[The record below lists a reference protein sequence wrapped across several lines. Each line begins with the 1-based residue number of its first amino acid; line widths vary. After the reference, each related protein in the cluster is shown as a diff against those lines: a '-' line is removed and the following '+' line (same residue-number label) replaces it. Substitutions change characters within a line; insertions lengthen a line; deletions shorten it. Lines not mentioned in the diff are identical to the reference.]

1 MRSLRLAFGLLTILP
16 VGAVD
21 ADARTAGRA
30 MLLAPLA
37 GVAAA
42 LPGVVLLTLLDGPPL
57 VLSALAVGSL
67 AAMTG
72 ALHWDGLADAAD
84 GLATPAGRDR
94 LAVMRR
100 SDLGPVGAFTIA
112 GTLLVQVAALSGPAA
127 GGDAWKAWL
136 LAVAVSR
143 AALPAVC
150 VRGTRIARPGGLG
163 ALVIGQV
170 PPVGAVAV
178 AGLVLLLGGL
188 TVAPPV
194 RAVLAGLIALSAAFT
209 IRALAMRR
217 LGGLTGDV
225 LGAVVE
231 ITAATCLVALSL
243 SF

>member
-1 MRSLRLAFGLLTILP
+1 
-16 VGAVD
+16 
-21 ADARTAGRA
+21 
-30 MLLAPLA
+30 
-37 GVAAA
+37 
-42 LPGVVLLTLLDGPPL
+42 
-57 VLSALAVGSL
+57 
-67 AAMTG
+67 
-72 ALHWDGLADAAD
+72 
-84 GLATPAGRDR
+84 
-94 LAVMRR
+94 
-100 SDLGPVGAFTIA
+100 
-112 GTLLVQVAALSGPAA
+112 
-127 GGDAWKAWL
+127 
-136 LAVAVSR
+136 
-143 AALPAVC
+143 